1 MWFIDVVILLWE
13 VLLWEVLLCIG
24 GSYYLM
30 GELLILWEELMGEV
44 LLGIVRWDLC
54 WEELRREV
62 LRAGDGAELVHLV
75 LLHSLALLF

>member
-1 MWFIDVVILLWE
+1 MELILELLEVDGRKFLWFIDVVLLPWE
-13 VLLWEVLLCIG
+13 VLLWVVLICIT

-44 LLGIVRWDLC
+44 VLSIVLWDLR

-62 LRAGDGAELVHLV
+62 LWA
-75 LLHSLALLF
+75 